1 MFKFRF
7 SLRGLLV
14 AVFICAAMISLYLNT
29 IAPRV
34 RQGVAY
40 RKISEDAARIGF
52 EKDADLSTWQRFLCL
67 FLKPEEARP
76 VVEVTVTGNS
86 PCPLS
91 NFNEFTSLRKL
102 VLTADGE
109 LEEGNEDFGPF
120 LKLEELYIQ
129 NGNPKDISSMH
140 CLSNLKLFSCYRKI
154 EKGMGVLGTL
164 PKLRVVDLLGSEFS
178 QEDLDGLSRS
188 RSIEEVRIRF
198 DSKVNSIDRFCE
210 MKQLKSVTIL
220 QNNVE
225 LSQLLS
231 LSSLQKVELSR
242 STDRDEPVL
251 AELRKRGVQ
260 VNVLDP

>member
-1 MFKFRF
+1 
-7 SLRGLLV
+7 
-14 AVFICAAMISLYLNT
+14 
-29 IAPRV
+29 
-34 RQGVAY
+34 
-40 RKISEDAARIGF
+40 
-52 EKDADLSTWQRFLCL
+52 
-67 FLKPEEARP
+67 
-76 VVEVTVTGNS
+76 
-86 PCPLS
+86 
-91 NFNEFTSLRKL
+91 
-102 VLTADGE
+102 
-109 LEEGNEDFGPF
+109 
-120 LKLEELYIQ
+120 
-129 NGNPKDISSMH
+129 
-140 CLSNLKLFSCYRKI
+140 
-154 EKGMGVLGTL
+154 MGVLGTL

-188 RSIEEVRIRF
+188 RSIEKVRIRF